1 MEQTT
6 IRIDRLSHKK
16 LKQLAL
22 DENTTMLKLLPQ
34 IINQYLESR
43 NENENPIKQNQTQ
56 SPS

>member
-43 NENENPIKQNQTQ
+43 NENENPIKQDQTQ